1 MTLSDMGS
9 FSLDE
14 SSMEKVM
21 DYTTLDGLVL
31 SSDLGCSDGLS
42 TSGFLSKQ
50 GRSTHGN
57 LVVKMEGKLN
67 VLTGQNGVEVCR
79 RIDFQPCGTGN
90 RVGLL
95 SGNSMRIKPNLL

>member
-1 MTLSDMGS
+1 MMITTTSSITGVLMETEEWTEYEYWSDGSIKKKTVYRGLWIWMIQWEWEWKMTLSDMGS

-42 TSGFLSKQ
+42 TSGFLSK
-50 GRSTHGN
+50 
-57 LVVKMEGKLN
+57 
-67 VLTGQNGVEVCR
+67 
-79 RIDFQPCGTGN
+79 
-90 RVGLL
+90 
-95 SGNSMRIKPNLL
+95 

>member
-67 VLTGQNGVEVCR
+67 GVEVCR
-79 RIDFQPCGTGN
+79 KIDFQPCGTGN

-95 SGNSMRIKPNLL
+95 SGNDPFCN

>member
-14 SSMEKVM
+14 SSMENVM

-42 TSGFLSKQ
+42 TSGFLSK
-50 GRSTHGN
+50 
-57 LVVKMEGKLN
+57 
-67 VLTGQNGVEVCR
+67 
-79 RIDFQPCGTGN
+79 
-90 RVGLL
+90 
-95 SGNSMRIKPNLL
+95 